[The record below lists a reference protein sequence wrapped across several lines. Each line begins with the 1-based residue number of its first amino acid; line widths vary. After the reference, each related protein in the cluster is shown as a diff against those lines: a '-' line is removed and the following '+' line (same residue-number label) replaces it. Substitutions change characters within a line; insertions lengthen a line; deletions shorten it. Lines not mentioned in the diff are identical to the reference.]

1 MHGRPPS
8 ADEKAPAT
16 QGPGTQPAARTNSQP
31 TAEPTAQPTAR
42 TTARTTDRDDRD
54 GGFAAEVNLGE
65 LHPVGGGDPI
75 PLLKPQL
82 LIGRRES
89 ADIVLRFANVS
100 GSHCTLWLEGG
111 SWHVRDLKSSN
122 GTKVNGERVIEQ
134 RLAPGDRL
142 SVGRHHFEVHYEPVK
157 LGGAAAILDD
167 DSQFDVFSRSLLHS
181 AGLERRRPPGPSA
194 PPSGRPRR

>member
-16 QGPGTQPAARTNSQP
+16 QGPGTQPAAQPAAQTNSRTNGQ
-31 TAEPTAQPTAR
+31 
-42 TTARTTDRDDRD
+42 TTDRNERD
-54 GGFAAEVNLGE
+54 GGFAAAVNLGE

-111 SWHVRDLKSSN
+111 SWHVRDLKRSN
-122 GTKVNGERVIEQ
+122 DDAPLTTKAVR
-134 RLAPGDRL
+134 D
-142 SVGRHHFEVHYEPVK
+142 
-157 LGGAAAILDD
+157 
-167 DSQFDVFSRSLLHS
+167 
-181 AGLERRRPPGPSA
+181 LERRDGEPDVGEV
-194 PPSGRPRR
+194 